1 MSASLRRRW
10 ERIRT
15 VPGLGRD
22 MTALAVLVVLGLVA
36 AVIIQSQLSSTPP
49 WANRSIVKAEF
60 ASVPGVNPTSSNQ
73 VTIAGVK
80 VGKIADWS
88 VSDHATAILTLEIEP
103 GHPVYDNARA
113 VVRPKNALNEMSVEI
128 NPGGPPGRVLP
139 SGGLIPL
146 KQTSRPIQADEV
158 LSHLDDRTQLALT
171 DLLVESDV
179 ALARSEKE
187 LPPGLA
193 ATDGTV
199 TQLQPVVEALQTRRE
214 KISQL
219 VTALSQISTA
229 VGGNDQRVAQLATA
243 TQQTLE
249 TLAGNDGQLR
259 DSLAQLPGLT
269 DQLRRTLTSTQALT
283 EQLDPTLDN
292 LHSASGE
299 LPKTLERLESTV
311 DELGNT
317 VDAAKPV
324 VSKARPVVADLR
336 PMADDIDNS
345 LINLRPISRNLD
357 RDTQTVVSYLTDIQA
372 FVYNTSSVFGA
383 GDAQGSIIR
392 GHLVVPLPAAGV
404 LPKQPPNGYFP
415 GPENGLPIN
424 PQQGGQ
430 SR

>member
-1 MSASLRRRW
+1 MSMSLSRRW

-22 MTALAVLVVLGLVA
+22 VGALTVLIVLGIVA
-36 AVIIQSQLSSTPP
+36 AIVIQSNLSPTLP
-49 WANRSIVKAEF
+49 WAKKSIVKAEF
-60 ASVPGVNPTSSNQ
+60 ASVPGVNPESSNL
-73 VTIAGVK
+73 VTIAGVR
-80 VGKIADWS
+80 VGKIASWE
-88 VSDHATAILTLEIEP
+88 VTKTGTAILSMELEP

-113 VVRPKNALNEMSVEI
+113 VLRPNNALNEMSVEL
-128 NPGGPPGRVLP
+128 NPGGPPGHPLP
-139 SGGLIPL
+139 SKGVIPL
-146 KQTSRPIQADEV
+146 RQTIRPVQADEV
-158 LSHLDDRTQLALT
+158 LNHLDERTQLALT

-179 ALARSEKE
+179 ALARSEQE
-187 LPPGLA
+187 LPAGLA

-199 TQLQPVVEALQTRRE
+199 NQLQPVVEALQTRRE

-269 DQLRRTLTSTQALT
+269 DQLRKTLTSTQELT
-283 EQLDPTLDN
+283 KQLDPTLDN
-292 LHSASGE
+292 LQSASGE

-311 DELGNT
+311 DKLGNT

-324 VSKARPVVADLR
+324 ISKARPVVADLR
-336 PMADDIDNS
+336 PMADDIDGS
-345 LINLRPISRNLD
+345 LVNLRPVTRNLD
-357 RDTQTVVSYLTDIQA
+357 RDTRTVVSYLTDIQA

-383 GDAQGSIIR
+383 GDAQGNIIR
-392 GHLVVPLPAAGV
+392 GHLIVPLPGLGV
-404 LPKQPPNGYFP
+404 LPKQEPNGYFP
-415 GPENGLPIN
+415 GPENGLPTGT
-424 PQQGGQ
+424 QQGGQ

>member
-1 MSASLRRRW
+1 MSTSLRRRW

-22 MTALAVLVVLGLVA
+22 VTAMTALVVVGIVA
-36 AVIIQSQLSSTPP
+36 AVIIQSKLTSTLP
-49 WANRSIVKAEF
+49 WADRSVVKAEF
-60 ASVPGVNPTSSNQ
+60 ASVPGVNPSSSNM

-80 VGKIADWS
+80 VGKISGWKVTDRG
-88 VSDHATAILTLEIEP
+88 TALLTLELEP

-128 NPGGPPGRVLP
+128 NPGGAPGHRLP
-139 SGGLIPL
+139 ANGIIPL
-146 KQTSRPIQADEV
+146 SQTARPVQADEV
-158 LSHLDDRTQLALT
+158 LGHLDDRTQLALT
-171 DLLVESDV
+171 DMLVESDV
-179 ALARSEKE
+179 ALARSAEQ
-187 LPPGLA
+187 LPGGLA
-193 ATDGTV
+193 ATDSTL
-199 TQLQPVVEALQTRRE
+199 TELQPVVEALQTRRE

-249 TLAGNDGQLR
+249 TLASNDGALR

-269 DQLRRTLTSTQALT
+269 DQLRDTLTSTQELT
-283 EQLDPTLDN
+283 KQLNPTLDN
-292 LHSASGE
+292 LDRASGD
-299 LPKTLERLESTV
+299 LPQTLERLESTV
-311 DELGNT
+311 DTLGAT

-324 VSKARPVVADLR
+324 ISKARPVVADLR
-336 PMADDIDNS
+336 PMVNDIDDS
-345 LINLRPISRNLD
+345 LVNLRPVTRNLD
-357 RDTQTVVSYLTDIQA
+357 RDTQTVMSYLTDLQA

-392 GHLVVPLPAAGV
+392 GHLIVPLPGAGV

-415 GPENGLPIN
+415 GAENGLP
-424 PQQGGQ
+424 PTSQRG